1 MKCGASLGEEDLI
14 STVKQRRHRKLV
26 LPAPASGGHLSYRID
41 LGETIEC
48 QIWAISSSSSLKC
61 MQVAYMYSSANCSTI
76 WRGRVK
82 EVTARSMASCVC
94 VCVSV
99 QSYLSLVNTKSA
111 TQFLKLVVELLGSRS
126 AGPFLCTPRRWVP
139 SKWRAQNPAN
149 SGPFFSMF
157 DVRISTVRKARIEI
171 TTDEKM
177 KSDNRRKAQALM

>member
-94 VCVSV
+94 VRVCTVILVTCQHQVGYSV
-99 QSYLSLVNTKSA
+99 LETCSRASRLKIGRAFSLYTSPVGTFQMACTK
-111 TQFLKLVVELLGSRS
+111 
-126 AGPFLCTPRRWVP
+126 P
-139 SKWRAQNPAN
+139 S
-149 SGPFFSMF
+149 
-157 DVRISTVRKARIEI
+157 
-171 TTDEKM
+171 
-177 KSDNRRKAQALM
+177 